1 MIAALQNTMKVGPTA
16 ALAAMLAAL
25 LLILAAP
32 ADTARAQKQGD
43 EKSGRIVFASD
54 RSTGNGVKNPEGDFE
69 VFVVNPDGKKLVQL
83 TENAVDDFDP
93 TLSPDGHKIAF
104 VSQNVQASNPEGDAE
119 IYTMNIEDSDGRN
132 LTNNGGSVNERDPH
146 FSPDDQQIAFTSF
159 GTQPS
164 NPEGDFEVY
173 LVHTDGSDQ
182 QNLSNNAGLSEFASD
197 FAPDG
202 RKLAYSS
209 FGAQPSNPEGDFEVY
224 WMNVDGSDQQ
234 NLTNTSGTISDFDA
248 AISPD
253 GQRIAYVSA
262 GARASNPEGEDE
274 IYAMNALDGSDQKNL
289 TNTAAGVQDDFPD
302 YSPDGKKIAYD
313 SDGDQPSNREG
324 DDEVYLMNADGSR
337 QQNLTGTG
345 SNVNDVTPDLGSAE
359 KN

>member
-1 MIAALQNTMKVGPTA
+1 MKVGPTA

-69 VFVVNPDGKKLVQL
+69 VFLLNPYFWNHPQP

-104 VSQNVQASNPEGDAE
+104 VSQNIQASNPEGDAE

-146 FSPDDQQIAFTSF
+146 FSPDGQQIAFT
-159 GTQPS
+159 
-164 NPEGDFEVY
+164 
-173 LVHTDGSDQ
+173 
-182 QNLSNNAGLSEFASD
+182 
-197 FAPDG
+197 
-202 RKLAYSS
+202 S

-324 DDEVYLMNADGSR
+324 NDEVYLMNADGSR
-337 QQNLTGTG
+337 QQNRTGTG

>member
-1 MIAALQNTMKVGPTA
+1 MKVGPTA

-69 VFVVNPDGKKLVQL
+69 VFVMNPDGKKLVQL

-146 FSPDDQQIAFTSF
+146 FSPDGQQIAFTSF
-159 GTQPS
+159 GT
-164 NPEGDFEVY
+164 
-173 LVHTDGSDQ
+173 
-182 QNLSNNAGLSEFASD
+182 
-197 FAPDG
+197 
-202 RKLAYSS
+202 
-209 FGAQPSNPEGDFEVY
+209 QPSNPEGDFEVY